1 MTTAAPVLSRR
12 QRAALPGGRHDV
24 VVGALKLLL
33 PAAALAVAAAIV
45 ILPLTKVQE
54 FSFLLAK
61 DKVAMAKERLRIDQA
76 VYRGQT
82 AKGDA
87 FVISA
92 LGAVQRTSA
101 VPIVELSR
109 MKAVLANGA
118 DGPATVTAPSGRY
131 NLDTDLLTIAGP
143 VQLDSAAGYTVDAPS
158 VLVSLAKR
166 TVEADGKVTGTLPM
180 GSFSANRLRADVQGK
195 VLVLDG
201 GAHLRI
207 KRQRGRG
214 AA

>member
-1 MTTAAPVLSRR
+1 MLSAR

-24 VVGALKLLL
+24 VVGVLKLAL
-33 PAAALAVAAAIV
+33 PAGALAVAAAIV

-61 DKVAMAKERLRIDQA
+61 DKVAMAKERLRIDHA

-82 AKGDA
+82 ARGEA

-92 LGAVQRTSA
+92 RGAVQRTSA

-109 MKAVLANGA
+109 MTAELTGGN

-131 NLDTDLLTIAGP
+131 NLDSDMLTIAGP
-143 VQLDSAAGYTVDAPS
+143 VVLDSAAGYTVDAPS
-158 VLVSLAKR
+158 VQVSLADR
-166 TVEADGKVTGTLPM
+166 TVATDGAVTGTLPM
-180 GSFSANRLRADVQGK
+180 GSFSANRLRADIQGK
-195 VLVLDG
+195 VLVLDH
-201 GAHLRI
+201 GAHLHI

-214 AA
+214 SA